1 MPSSFHFR
9 APRVALLILLLLP
22 SCSQGGGRPMNPAPG
37 QMADLDEK
45 KFISAPGIAGLEGF
59 SQAVKV
65 GKRIYLSGTVG
76 VDAAGNPVG
85 SDLGS
90 QATKAFQNL
99 QAILLAAGGTP
110 EDVVQL
116 DLYIVNPTE
125 ADLATIREAG
135 SVFFPAG
142 KAPAG
147 NLIGVQSLPREGLRL
162 AIGAVAETKGLFP
175 DREAL
180 RRYQ

>member
-1 MPSSFHFR
+1 MQRLFYFPARHIT
-9 APRVALLILLLLP
+9 LLIVLVLP
-22 SCSQGGGRPMNPAPG
+22 SCGPAGGRPTNPAPG
-37 QMADLDEK
+37 QMVDLEEK

-85 SDLGS
+85 VDLGA
-90 QATKAFQNL
+90 QATRAFQNL

-125 ADLATIREAG
+125 ADLATIRQAG
-135 SVFFPAG
+135 SAFFPAG

-162 AIGAVAETKGLFP
+162 AIGAVAETRGLFP